1 MNIGLEDV
9 WKGALTGI
17 TNVLNTLN
25 EMPKMFGK
33 IPIVAI
39 GIIANSISL
48 IKALINGSIE
58 QISSFIVG
66 HG

>member
-1 MNIGLEDV
+1 LNIGLEDI

-25 EMPKMFGK
+25 EMPKIFGK
-33 IPIVAI
+33 IPVVAI

-48 IKALINGSIE
+48 IRALINGGIT
-58 QISSFIVG
+58 
-66 HG
+66 